1 MAPPAKIMVLVAC
14 GISAF
19 ALLLLI
25 ISVATPGWLD
35 DGAGS
40 TIGLFRKCYGPN
52 ATFYG
57 ANLTDCVNEA
67 RVTQGGLSV
76 FGLLLLAFGVIA
88 GIVGA
93 VTGRSILFFVSLG
106 LMYFSSMF
114 VMSAYATWGT
124 YSRDPLSYTYPKYSG
139 VSADAPHTSMGY
151 SYHLCVAAHYFL
163 WTALTILAYAV
174 GVASVETPP
183 SSGWNDRFY
192 CILHTTKDIET
203 DIQQNQCH

>member
-1 MAPPAKIMVLVAC
+1 MPQASKILVLAAS

-35 DGAGS
+35 DGTGN
-40 TIGLFRKCYGPN
+40 TIGLFRKCYAPN

-57 ANLTDCVNEA
+57 TNLTEGCFNEA

-76 FGLLLLAFGVIA
+76 FGLLLLAFAVIA

-93 VTGRSILFFVSLG
+93 VMEKSILYIVSLG

-124 YSRDPLSYTYPKYSG
+124 YSRDPLSYNYPKFFG
-139 VSADAPHTSMGY
+139 VAADTPHTSMGY

-174 GVASVETPP
+174 GTARGGEQPT
-183 SSGWNDRFY
+183 G
-192 CILHTTKDIET
+192 
-203 DIQQNQCH
+203 